1 VRVDSNVLDERNFM
15 AKFAIG
21 DSVAK
26 GKTTGKVVAI
36 FTSTEGELR
45 YAVEN
50 DGALQFILEN
60 ELAPYQSQHRAA

>member
-1 VRVDSNVLDERNFM
+1 M

-26 GKTTGKVVAI
+26 GNSTGKVVAV
-36 FTSTEGELR
+36 FTSTDGELR

-50 DGALQFILEN
+50 DGALQFILES
-60 ELAPYQSQHRAA
+60 ELAPYRSQQRAA